1 MNLYELTDDIL
12 VIQNL
17 LESDEYDEQTLAD
30 TLEAIE
36 GAYEYK
42 LESYAKVIKNIEA
55 DINAIKT
62 EVTRLTDKRKTL
74 ENRVDRLKSTMFES
88 MKTTGKTKVKG
99 DIFTVAIQK
108 NGGKAP
114 VIVDVTTAD
123 LPDELVRITEAPD
136 IEAIR
141 DYLDKVGES
150 KLAHYGERGESLRIK

>member
-1 MNLYELTDDIL
+1 MLM
-12 VIQNL
+12 IQSL

-42 LESYAKVIKNIEA
+42 LESYAKIIKNIEA
-55 DINAIKT
+55 DITAIKG

-99 DIFTVAIQK
+99 DIFTVVIQK

-150 KLAHYGERGESLRIK
+150 ELAHYGERGESLRIK